1 MFVVP
6 APLQMQNSHPAPL
19 EAALSF
25 LGACRRLSGQA
36 SLSVL
41 CTWKFSYG
49 PGGLSGGV
57 GAECTI
63 ETGAPDTSLDQRGTQ
78 SL

>member
-1 MFVVP
+1 
-6 APLQMQNSHPAPL
+6 MQNSHPAPL

-41 CTWKFSYG
+41 CIWKFNYG
-49 PGGLSGGV
+49 PWEAYLGGV
-57 GAECTI
+57 GAEYTI
-63 ETGAPDTSLDQRGTQ
+63 EIGAPDMSLDQRGTQ